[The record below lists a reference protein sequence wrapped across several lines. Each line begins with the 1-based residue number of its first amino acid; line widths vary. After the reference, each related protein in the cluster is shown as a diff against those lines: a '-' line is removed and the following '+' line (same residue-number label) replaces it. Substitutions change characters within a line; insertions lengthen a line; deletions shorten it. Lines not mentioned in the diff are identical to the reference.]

1 MSDNQIDDNMTL
13 EQGISIVDKDYV
25 QRIINYLHSK
35 VLEKSAANHI
45 KCYSVVLKLCD
56 ELDKAKDLNEYFKK
70 VLQDYITNY
79 SIPAMKKLKEEGLLQ
94 EFVK

>member
-1 MSDNQIDDNMTL
+1 MTL
-13 EQGISIVDKDYV
+13 EQGIKIVDTDYV
-25 QRIINYLHSK
+25 QRIINYLDSK
-35 VLEKSAANHI
+35 VLQKSAANHI

-70 VLQDYITNY
+70 VLHDYIANY

-94 EFVK
+94 EFVR